1 MSSPVGGD
9 PFISAG
15 PGEQVQYAKANSV
28 IPSVLLRQPRWTPRR
43 GANLFSPLTSEWP
56 RACGIEFYLVKRFER
71 ARFSL
76 QWKNPRLAGFTHAI
90 FTRLAH
96 FFSTCVRRFTSGT
109 WDAETDFCPENRTS
123 GLVRDR
129 LSTYRNS

>member
-1 MSSPVGGD
+1 
-9 PFISAG
+9 
-15 PGEQVQYAKANSV
+15 
-28 IPSVLLRQPRWTPRR
+28 
-43 GANLFSPLTSEWP
+43 LTSEWP

-76 QWKNPRLAGFTHAI
+76 QWKNPRLAGFTHTI

-96 FFSTCVRRFTSGT
+96 FFSTCVRRVTSGT

-123 GLVRDR
+123 GLCSRSPLDVQKFLRIGFFVASNFTV
-129 LSTYRNS
+129 LSDT